1 MNKVF
6 CVSCGFKLFY
16 EVNKP
21 KFCSNCGLNINT
33 LKASVKEESKS
44 EGEFDLPPANID
56 VDVEQLKKSVAVE
69 YDKEKQT
76 LGSMWGSIT
85 TDEASAPPSKFA
97 RPKFQG
103 PKGQEL
109 LDQTIKDCGSS
120 RSQDL
125 DV

>member
-44 EGEFDLPPANID
+44 EGEFDLPPANIN
-56 VDVEQLKKSVAVE
+56 VDVEQLKKV
-69 YDKEKQT
+69 
-76 LGSMWGSIT
+76 LLLSMIRK
-85 TDEASAPPSKFA
+85 SK
-97 RPKFQG
+97 
-103 PKGQEL
+103 L
-109 LDQTIKDCGSS
+109 LALCGDQ
-120 RSQDL
+120 
-125 DV
+125 